1 MGFSDAPL
9 ETPFTGTLLSARPN
23 WTINWY
29 WQSLIIV
36 WLTMRLYNGPT
47 SPFGR
52 KVSVLYRELG
62 LAVDEIEIDVYKSE
76 FLDALNPLRL
86 IPTLE
91 LADGTAIYDST
102 VISLYLMEL
111 AERPDLLPQ
120 EAKWQCLT
128 TCSLCDGLME
138 AVLQRRM
145 ETLRPEK
152 ERSEAVIDKLE
163 MRIARALAALAASL
177 DRLSGDQLRLDRIA
191 AACAL
196 EYVSFRFGQQ
206 WREQHP
212 SLAAWCEAFAA
223 RPSFAA
229 TAPRP

>member
-1 MGFSDAPL
+1 
-9 ETPFTGTLLSARPN
+9 
-23 WTINWY
+23 
-29 WQSLIIV
+29 
-36 WLTMRLYNGPT
+36 MRLYNGPT

-196 EYVSFRFGQQ
+196 EYVSNGGSSILLLPRGVRLSQPGQAL
-206 WREQHP
+206 P
-212 SLAAWCEAFAA
+212 
-223 RPSFAA
+223 P
-229 TAPRP
+229 PRPDPSWRSASGLSASSTVSMGRPVDCRAC